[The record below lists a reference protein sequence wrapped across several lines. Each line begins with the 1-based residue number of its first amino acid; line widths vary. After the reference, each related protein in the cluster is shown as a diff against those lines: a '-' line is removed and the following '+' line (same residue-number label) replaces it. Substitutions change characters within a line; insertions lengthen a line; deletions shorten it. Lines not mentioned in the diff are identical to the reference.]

1 MNTAKTATANPKT
14 PCYLIE
20 DSPAEIAALDQAFW
34 VKIAHQQADADK
46 AREVGIPAL
55 KRLFELAET
64 RDSGQIKTVATVLA
78 ACYNGRRFRIDL
90 NDFRMLDVSIFGDVM
105 SVIKLN
111 TLPGPEVHEYFD
123 RGGER
128 FEKMFK
134 KFGLKNSKDE

>member
-1 MNTAKTATANPKT
+1 MNKAKSSAQA

-20 DSPAEIAALDQAFW
+20 DSPAEIAALNQAFW

-64 RDSGQIKTVATVLA
+64 RDSGQIKTIATVLA

-111 TLPGPEVHEYFD
+111 TLPGLEVHEYFE

-128 FEKMFK
+128 FEQMFK

>member
-1 MNTAKTATANPKT
+1 MNKAKSSVQA

-78 ACYNGRRFRIDL
+78 ERLKCVGSCQIHE
-90 NDFRMLDVSIFGDVM
+90 
-105 SVIKLN
+105 
-111 TLPGPEVHEYFD
+111 LP
-123 RGGER
+123 
-128 FEKMFK
+128 KQNAAK
-134 KFGLKNSKDE
+134 

>member
-1 MNTAKTATANPKT
+1 MNKAKSSVQA
-14 PCYLIE
+14 PCYLID
-20 DSPAEIAALDQAFW
+20 DSLSETAALDQAFW
-34 VKIAHQQADADK
+34 VKIAHQQANADK

-111 TLPGPEVHEYFD
+111 TLPGPEVHEYFE

-128 FEKMFK
+128 FEQMFK

>member
-1 MNTAKTATANPKT
+1 M
-14 PCYLIE
+14 
-20 DSPAEIAALDQAFW
+20 
-34 VKIAHQQADADK
+34 KIAHQQADADK

-64 RDSGQIKTVATVLA
+64 RDSGQIKTVANVLA

-90 NDFRMLDVSIFGDVM
+90 NDFRMLDVAIFGDVM

-111 TLPGPEVHEYFD
+111 TLPGPEVHEYFE